1 MCNSEL
7 VFCARS
13 AAVLAA
19 SSASLEPSVAK
30 GILGGKLPIVGCPL
44 PKRGRPLGQP
54 RRVVQRH
61 HGSKHEV
68 LGASPYGLSLYARWL
83 LLVANFSELRHGEV
97 RRIPLLR
104 TRVNK

>member
-1 MCNSEL
+1 MCNSEP

-13 AAVLAA
+13 VAVLAA

-30 GILGGKLPIVGCPL
+30 RNLVGKMLILRCPPSTKERTL
-44 PKRGRPLGQP
+44 WQT

-83 LLVANFSELRHGEV
+83 LLVANFAELRKSEV
-97 RRIPLLR
+97 QLCRIPLLR
-104 TRVNK
+104 G